1 MSSSFSLKDTGR
13 KGLNLYNLEHAMLA
27 RLESWATPSELGTS
41 ESRMVSTQA
50 PCVPCTILHVEG
62 ALEF

>member
-27 RLESWATPSELGTS
+27 RLEWWATPSELGTS

-50 PCVPCTILHVEG
+50 PCCALYHSACEG
-62 ALEF
+62 ALES